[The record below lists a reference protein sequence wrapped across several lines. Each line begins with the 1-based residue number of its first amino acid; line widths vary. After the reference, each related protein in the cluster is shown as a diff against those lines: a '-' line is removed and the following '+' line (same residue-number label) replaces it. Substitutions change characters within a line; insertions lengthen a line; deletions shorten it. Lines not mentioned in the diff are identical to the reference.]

1 MKAIQAG
8 QRQQI
13 VATVLYARLHSK
25 RGNGAKLDLGPG
37 IASKVMYFA
46 LLSSFETPNYFGG
59 YVFFGKVSIEMG
71 SLVLNTFKRMLK
83 HSRKA

>member
-37 IASKVMYFA
+37 IASKV
-46 LLSSFETPNYFGG
+46 T
-59 YVFFGKVSIEMG
+59 
-71 SLVLNTFKRMLK
+71 SLCYLHLRHLFRRICIFWESEHRDGFLGTQYI
-83 HSRKA
+83 